1 MHLVW
6 FQWYE
11 EAYLAVGGFRK
22 VVPEELQ
29 DDDAMMRYFS
39 SVCLFVT
46 FYVSAEKLSFSPKG
60 QFGAPVSDEKSSLF
74 ASVCLFLT
82 FYPHLYM

>member
-1 MHLVW
+1 MYLVW

-29 DDDAMMRYFS
+29 DDDAMVRYFFICLSICHILS
-39 SVCLFVT
+39 SLLH
-46 FYVSAEKLSFSPKG
+46 VSVEKLSFSQKG
-60 QFGAPVSDEKSSLF
+60 QFGAP
-74 ASVCLFLT
+74 
-82 FYPHLYM
+82 